1 MELLRKLVLVVFI
14 IIFCL
19 SPYIYGHY
27 FINMELR
34 NGFCGNFVVLDK
46 IMGDEIIHFGGDFIM
61 SVTWPYLEIEN
72 TTGRIFVLKILPEGI
87 IKYNALE
94 IDEQILVCR
103 EGENFKFSKLEYM

>member
-1 MELLRKLVLVVFI
+1 METLGKLMLVVFVV
-14 IIFCL
+14 IFCL
-19 SPYIYGHY
+19 APYIYNHY
-27 FINMELR
+27 FVNMELR

-46 IMGDEIIHFGGDFIM
+46 TIENEIVHFDDDFVV

-103 EGENFKFSKLEYM
+103 EGENFEFSKLEYI